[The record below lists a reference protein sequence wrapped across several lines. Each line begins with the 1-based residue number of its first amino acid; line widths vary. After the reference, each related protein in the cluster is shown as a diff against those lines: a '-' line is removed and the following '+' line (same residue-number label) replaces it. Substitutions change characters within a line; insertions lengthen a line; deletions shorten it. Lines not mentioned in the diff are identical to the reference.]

1 MIGANYITEW
11 AADHPWRLNEQVEQ
25 DLLLSRALVSIY
37 SDPFLRERLAF
48 RGGTALHKLYFSP
61 QVRYSEDIDLVQVS
75 PAPFGE
81 IFDHL
86 KAALSFLPNMSRVQK
101 TFNNSLRFKA
111 ESTIMPVV
119 PIKIKVETN
128 CNEHFTELGHIDI
141 PFKVENG
148 WFSGNCMIK
157 TFRLE
162 ELLGTKARALYQR
175 KKGRDLFDLHYVILH
190 GNPDGDLVMRCFA
203 KYIQFSAGY
212 IPTLNMIDENM
223 AAKLAT
229 PEFVGDTESYLR
241 DGIAFDPIASWPTV
255 REKLFEKIVNVDLK

>member
-1 MIGANYITEW
+1 MIAANYITEW
-11 AADHPWRLNEQVEQ
+11 AAEHPWRLNEQVEQ

-75 PAPFGE
+75 PAPFGD

-86 KAALSFLPNMSRVQK
+86 KAALSFLPNMRRVQK
-101 TFNNSLRFKA
+101 TFNNSLRFRA

-119 PIKIKVETN
+119 PIRIKVETN
-128 CNEHFTELGHIDI
+128 CKEHFSEFGH
-141 PFKVENG
+141 VENG
-148 WFSGNCMIK
+148 WFAGDCLIK

-175 KKGRDLFDLHYVILH
+175 KKGRDLFDLHYAISH
-190 GNPDGDLVMRCFA
+190 GNPDGGLVMRCFA
-203 KYIQFSAGY
+203 KYIRFSAGY
-212 IPTLNMIDENM
+212 VPTLNMIDENM
-223 AAKLAT
+223 AAKLAM

-241 DGIAFDPIASWPTV
+241 DGVGFDPNASWPTV
-255 REKLFEKIVNVDLK
+255 REKLFEKLVHVD